1 MSSPVAKKM
10 KMTKDAHLQH
20 SNGFS
25 DDEEVGIRP
34 MEVLDKSIEQANGLL
49 CTSTY
54 KLRLNKSRRI

>member
-34 MEVLDKSIEQANGLL
+34 MEVDKSIEQANGLQHRF
-49 CTSTY
+49 
-54 KLRLNKSRRI
+54 KLHISYV